1 MRMPRMVRAALLCA
15 LPALLYPLAAY
26 GQCPTYPPRGPRGMV
41 PPTGRVP
48 EPTPN
53 PGPNPGP
60 TPAPNP
66 APGPTPAPA
75 PAPGPTPAPIPGL
88 PPAAA
93 PTPGP
98 APSPARAAGAGM
110 TAGRRTGGKSGPGED
125 HWETWWH
132 YNKDALLD
140 LREIMGRVPVS
151 GSSDFFLGREKRAQA
166 TSRPSQ
172 KVIETE
178 VLPVLLD
185 ALKSPEAELRNA
197 ALLALGKLG
206 QGTTPQFLLYFV
218 QDKDRS
224 VREAAV
230 LTLGMMGNREA
241 TPALVQLLENGPEA
255 GRLRGREAETR
266 LRATAAIALG
276 LLGDETA
283 TRSLLQALNRK
294 EALKDVPVCAAVG
307 LGLLR
312 PRSDEAVQALVA
324 VLTDAKGRD
333 AIVRAHAANALGRI
347 FQDRRGSVAPQVRSA
362 LERALTDQEVEVRRS
377 AILALGLCSLPEDP
391 ATKLLARTLHDEPDT
406 TARYWAVI
414 ALGRIGGETSR
425 KELDEAL
432 RRGDPEMRAY
442 AALGLGLLARAG
454 SGDADANRRSLA
466 HVMDTFREEKV
477 PCVRGAQ
484 AIALGLASYDG
495 AREPVKQALVSS
507 GEPAFQ
513 AFACVALGL
522 LGARDAKETLLEVLR
537 SSRPEVQSEA
547 AIGLGLL
554 GMREAIRDLTP
565 LLHAKGS
572 LWHLGS
578 VSQALGLIGDATAV
592 PPLVEIAR
600 NRELPTMTRAF
611 SLVAL
616 GMLGE
621 RGSLPVLSNVCRDLN
636 YRAQV
641 ETLNEVLS
649 SL

>member
-1 MRMPRMVRAALLCA
+1 MRTPRLVRAALLCA
-15 LPALLYPLAAY
+15 LSAVLHPLAAY
-26 GQCPTYPPRGPRGMV
+26 GQCPVPPPPTRHGRGIV
-41 PPTGRVP
+41 PPTGRAP
-48 EPTPN
+48 EPTPE
-53 PGPNPGP
+53 PAPSPGP
-60 TPAPNP
+60 TPAPV
-66 APGPTPAPA
+66 PAPA
-75 PAPGPTPAPIPGL
+75 PTPGL
-88 PPAAA
+88 PPVAA

-98 APSPARAAGAGM
+98 AASPSRAAGVGM
-110 TAGRRTGGKSGPGED
+110 TAARRAGGKSGPGED

-140 LREIMGRVPVS
+140 LRDALGRVPVS
-151 GSSDFFLGREKRAQA
+151 GSAEFFLGRAHRAHD
-166 TSRPSQ
+166 TSRPSP
-172 KVIETE
+172 KVVEAEI
-178 VLPVLLD
+178 LPVLLD

-197 ALLALGKLG
+197 ALLALGKLD
-206 QGTTPQFLLYFV
+206 QGTTPQFLLYFI

-230 LTLGMMGNREA
+230 LTLGMLGNREA
-241 TPALVQLLENGPEA
+241 TPALIQLLENGPEA
-255 GRLRGREAETR
+255 ARLRGREPETR

-276 LLGDETA
+276 LLGDQAA
-283 TRSLLQALNRK
+283 TRSLLAALDRK

-312 PRSDEAVQALVA
+312 PGSDEAAQALVA
-324 VLTDAKGRD
+324 VLADAKGREP
-333 AIVRAHAANALGRI
+333 VLRAHAANALGRI
-347 FQDRRGSVAPQVRSA
+347 FQDRRGSVAPAVWAA
-362 LERALTDQEVEVRRS
+362 LERALTDQDVEVRRS
-377 AILALGLCSLPEDP
+377 AILAFGLCSGPGDSG
-391 ATKLLARTLHDEPDT
+391 ARLLVRALHDEPDT

-425 KELDEAL
+425 KELEETL
-432 RRGDPEMRAY
+432 RRGDPELRAY
-442 AALGLGLLARAG
+442 AALGLGLIARAG
-454 SGDADANRRSLA
+454 PGEADANRRSLG
-466 HVMDTFREEKV
+466 HVMDAFREEKV

-484 AIALGLASYDG
+484 AIALGLASFEE
-495 AREPVKQALVSS
+495 AREPVKQALVSG

-565 LLHAKGS
+565 LLARKGS
-572 LWHLGS
+572 LWQMGS

-592 PPLVEIAR
+592 PPLVEMAR

-611 SLVAL
+611 AIVAL

-621 RGSLPVLSNVCRDLN
+621 RASLPVLSNVCRDLN

-649 SL
+649 AL